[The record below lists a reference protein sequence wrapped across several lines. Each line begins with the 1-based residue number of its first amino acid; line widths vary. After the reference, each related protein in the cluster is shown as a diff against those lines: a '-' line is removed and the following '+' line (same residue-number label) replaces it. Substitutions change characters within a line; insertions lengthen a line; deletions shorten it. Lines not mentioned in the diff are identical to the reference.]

1 MTRHYPTDLLLAV
14 GRVQRDLASDTGSAV
29 ARLLKENDLLD
40 LGCLFD
46 MEALAQALDESLG
59 GLSQFPYRPLTDT
72 GDVWEQTPV
81 GHVLLDDTRAGNT
94 LRGLLLAWAMGN
106 PVTVRTSRPGLWR
119 AVFDVLREPGFPL
132 PAADTAEPGEPA
144 EGVLVTVPDL
154 VVLAGDSATAS
165 GELFA
170 GSGRPGVPSVRIRPR
185 PGADGPQ
192 APVADLDC
200 RSPWFRELFT
210 SVYLA
215 GTSLDAARHG
225 DPDRAARM
233 DARIRYLVGMA
244 RRTAH
249 YADLPRVDGMADL
262 ARLPVLEKEAL
273 EAGSLPRA
281 RAMSSGDVPS
291 GEVLRSGASGGE
303 PRYIV
308 YSRTD
313 WENMV
318 REAIPLLRALGIH
331 NGDRVLNALVGGS
344 LYGGL
349 MTTSSELTRMRVE
362 AFSAGQQVT
371 ADMMLML
378 TRDFSVNVLLG
389 QPAVVLPLLR
399 EARRR
404 DPGLRLEKV
413 VYGGTPMTE
422 SDKQWLRDELG
433 TRSITSIL
441 AANDGAQI
449 GYQCDRLGGTLH
461 HVNDDYNLVEVV
473 GEDDLPLPDG
483 ETGHLLITSMQKF
496 EGPLIRYRI
505 GDMGRVD
512 VRDCPCG
519 VSGRVLEY
527 LGRSD
532 GLLKFKS
539 ATVLYGDIFAVLE
552 PFRVSQLQAELM
564 TREGT
569 ETLVLRTESRDDL
582 DPEVLRAALT
592 EAIAPLGDTTL
603 YGGGLRMFELVVE
616 CHPEGALERNAVS
629 GKIRTVIDRRL
640 G

>member
-1 MTRHYPTDLLLAV
+1 MTRHHPTDLLLAV
-14 GRVQRDLASDTGSAV
+14 DHVQRDLATDAASPV
-29 ARLLKENDLLD
+29 ARVLKEADLLE
-40 LGCLFD
+40 LGALLD
-46 MEALAQALDESLG
+46 ADALAQALDEALG
-59 GLSQFPYRPLTDT
+59 GLSQFPWRPLTDT

-81 GHVLLDDTRAGNT
+81 GRVVLDDTRAGNT
-94 LRGLLLAWAMGN
+94 LRGLLLSWAMGN
-106 PVTVRTSRPGLWR
+106 TVLVRTSRPALWR
-119 AVFDVLREPGFPL
+119 SVFEVLREPGFPL
-132 PAADTAEPGEPA
+132 PAAEVAAPGTDA
-144 EGVLVTVPDL
+144 EGTVVTVPDL
-154 VVLAGDSATAS
+154 VVLSSDAVTPSDELYAGAV
-165 GELFA
+165 
-170 GSGRPGVPSVRIRPR
+170 RPGVPSVRIRPTPGR
-185 PGADGPQ
+185 PGPQ

-215 GTSLDAARHG
+215 GTSLDAARRA
-225 DPDRAARM
+225 DPDRASRM
-233 DARIRYLVGMA
+233 DARLRYLVGMA

-249 YADLPRVDGMADL
+249 YRDLPRVDGVADL
-262 ARLPVLEKEAL
+262 ARLPVLEKAVL
-273 EAGSLPRA
+273 EAESLPRG
-281 RAMSSGDVPS
+281 RAMSSGAVPS

-308 YSRTD
+308 YARTD

-318 REAIPLLRALGIH
+318 REAIPLLRALGVH
-331 NGDRVLNALVGGS
+331 NGDRVLNALVGGG

-349 MTTSSELTRMRVE
+349 MTTASELSRMRVE

-371 ADMMLML
+371 ADLMLML
-378 TRDFSVNVLLG
+378 VRDFSVNVLLG

-404 DPGLRLEKV
+404 DPGLRLDKV

-473 GEDDLPLPDG
+473 DEDGAPLPDG
-483 ETGHLLITSMQKF
+483 ETGHLLITAMQKF

-505 GDMGRVD
+505 GDMGRVTE
-512 VRDCPCG
+512 RDCPCG

-532 GLLKFKS
+532 GQLKFKS
-539 ATVLYGDIFAVLE
+539 MTVYYGEMLAALE
-552 PFRVSQLQAELM
+552 EFRVSQLQAELS

-569 ETLVLRTESRDDL
+569 ETLVLRTESREKL
-582 DPEVLRAALT
+582 DPAVLHAALT
-592 EAIAPLGDTTL
+592 EAFPALSGEHFYDD
-603 YGGGLRMFELVVE
+603 GLRLFELVVE
-616 CHPEGALERNAVS
+616 CHPEGALDRNPVS

-640 G
+640 D